1 MRAEYALPAHTL
13 ERSGT
18 EAVKI
23 YFEEISY
30 SKKGTTAETATL
42 GSGIFSRYVGS
53 HEGEVTVRG
62 HFSPEDR
69 GYFMKFIEGFN
80 DEVGTLIIDGE
91 EIKKSPVMLA
101 GTAEI
106 KAGCRLGEFE
116 FRFGG
121 D

>member
-53 HEGEVTVRG
+53 QEGEVTVRG

-69 GYFMKFIEGFN
+69 GYFMKFIEGF
-80 DEVGTLIIDGE
+80 IDGE